1 MNQII
6 QINLK
11 SPSRKILFHV
21 FSWDHWQFRQNPI
34 CSNSIINNMQDLKTK

>member
-11 SPSRKILFHV
+11 SPSRKILM
-21 FSWDHWQFRQNPI
+21 FSHEIMNPI